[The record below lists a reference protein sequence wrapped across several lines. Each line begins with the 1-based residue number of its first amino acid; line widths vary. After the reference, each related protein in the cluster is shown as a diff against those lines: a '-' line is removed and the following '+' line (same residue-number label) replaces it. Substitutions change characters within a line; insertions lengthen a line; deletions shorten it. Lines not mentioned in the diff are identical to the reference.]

1 MHQNN
6 ADKNV
11 ENFNA
16 AAAEGARAAA
26 PVVAEYVVTSTQA
39 TDPARAARSRRKR
52 TTLFVVG
59 GATALA
65 LCMGGGGVALG
76 ASITAANN
84 QSAIAALEQSS
95 FGAVQPGNFQET
107 TPFGGVTGSGTGY
120 GYGSGTDTATST
132 STAATA
138 ATDAQKI
145 GVVTIVS
152 DLYYSE
158 TSQAAGT
165 GIVLSSSGQILT
177 NNHVIEGSTSIEA
190 TIESTGETY
199 QAEVVGTDATDDIA
213 VLQLVTDS
221 GKQTSGLT
229 TATLDDDVLALG
241 DAITS
246 VGNAE
251 GTGDLVAAA
260 GTVTALDESITVG
273 NEGTGSSESLTGLI
287 QIDADVVSGDS
298 GGPLVDAEG
307 EVTGVVTAASS
318 GTTDITGFAIPISTA
333 LSIAEQI
340 LAGDESGNVSI
351 GAPAFLG
358 VQLATTQTAAGVT
371 LGGAIAG
378 TPAATAGLV
387 AGNVI
392 TAVDGVAV
400 TTTDALSALIAAHEV
415 GDSVTLS
422 YTTAAVLASTAT
434 VTLMAGPAA

>member
-1 MHQNN
+1 ME
-6 ADKNV
+6 
-11 ENFNA
+11 ENS
-16 AAAEGARAAA
+16 A
-26 PVVAEYVVTSTQA
+26 PVVTEYVVTSTE
-39 TDPARAARSRRKR
+39 AAPRRRNR
-52 TTLFVVG
+52 TALFIVG

-65 LCMGGGGVALG
+65 LCIGGGGVAVG
-76 ASITAANN
+76 ASIAAANN
-84 QSAIAALEQSS
+84 QNAIAALEQSS
-95 FGAVQPGNFQET
+95 LGTVQPGSYQPT
-107 TPFGGVTGSGTGY
+107 SPFGGTSGTGGSGSDSGSDSGRGSGT
-120 GYGSGTDTATST
+120 STGTTSST
-132 STAATA
+132 STTATA
-138 ATDAQKI
+138 ATDAQKL

-165 GIVLSSSGQILT
+165 GIVLSSDGQILT
-177 NNHVIEGSTSIEA
+177 NNHVIEGATSIEV

-213 VLQLVTDS
+213 VLQLETSS
-221 GKQTSGLT
+221 GKAVSGLT
-229 TATLDDDVLALG
+229 TATLDDDTLAVG

-260 GTVTALDESITVG
+260 GTVTALNENITVG

-333 LSIAEQI
+333 MTIADQI
-340 LAGDESGNVSI
+340 LAGVESGNVSI

-358 VQLATTQTAAGVT
+358 VQLATTQGAAGAT
-371 LGGAIAG
+371 LAGSVEG
-378 TPAATAGLV
+378 TPAATAGLA
-387 AGNVI
+387 AGDVI

-400 TTTDALSALIAAHEV
+400 ATTDALSAEIAAHEV
-415 GDSVTLS
+415 GDLVTLS
-422 YTTAAVLASTAT
+422 YTTAAGIASTVV